1 MNTNE
6 GTREDIILGVNAIRT
21 NRHEVSQIWRNMRSD
36 SSLQWNFLSIDD
48 DELSFYRVSRQSIA
62 LSKPGMLDF
71 KGKAKWEAWNKKKGT
86 SQEVAKQAYI
96 NYAKQL
102 IEKYK

>member
-1 MNTNE
+1 MTNE
-6 GTREDIILGVNAIRT
+6 GTREDILGDNAIRT
-21 NRHEVSQIWRNMRSD
+21 NRHEQFEEAAEAVKALTKHPTD
-36 SSLQWNFLSIDD
+36 EELLELYSLFKQATVGDNNT
-48 DELSFYRVSRQSIA
+48 
-62 LSKPGMLDF
+62 SKPGMLDL

-96 NYAKQL
+96 NYANQL